1 MGSFFH
7 RAAFLALVMI
17 RVEWY
22 SSAFSP
28 YIPLA
33 SSLLRHSRPSSHYLH
48 FCSKTND
55 DAYGDNGSTSRRR
68 RLHQDEEE
76 WTLKEDWVLMDLA
89 PHFTVGSTK
98 EQIRTFWTQLWI
110 STPELSS
117 KSCAEELFERYK
129 LLLLAKDGED
139 EYQYPSLPMVGPS
152 PDVLHEWSMDD
163 NSKVTGQLSG
173 RTVWF
178 TAHLVGQ
185 IERCGDDSFSSS
197 SNAGA
202 ATGNKAHP
210 GGFVEA
216 VGNRVY
222 ELGQPK
228 NGIYDSTSRI
238 SLGNEKDDTVSLTGP
253 WVTGTTAAISAFIAS
268 TILSA
273 AIGYGAG
280 LGIIADESSSS
291 FARSTN
297 DGLPTAVS
305 TVKPI
310 MPLTTNTGPSVI
322 EQRAQMEAR
331 VLKEERVVTSISN
344 MFEKD
349 RIDLEQL
356 RTEEKQPVQI
366 VRSSNSNPIAEP
378 SISEKRARK
387 EAKVLREE

>member
-1 MGSFFH
+1 
-7 RAAFLALVMI
+7 V
-17 RVEWY
+17 
-22 SSAFSP
+22 
-28 YIPLA
+28 
-33 SSLLRHSRPSSHYLH
+33 
-48 FCSKTND
+48 
-55 DAYGDNGSTSRRR
+55 
-68 RLHQDEEE
+68 
-76 WTLKEDWVLMDLA
+76 
-89 PHFTVGSTK
+89 
-98 EQIRTFWTQLWI
+98 
-110 STPELSS
+110 
-117 KSCAEELFERYK
+117 
-129 LLLLAKDGED
+129 AKDGED
-139 EYQYPSLPMVGPS
+139 EYQYPALPMVGPS

-185 IERCGDDSFSSS
+185 IERGGDDSFSS

-228 NGIYDSTSRI
+228 NGMYDSTSI
-238 SLGNEKDDTVSLTGP
+238 SIGNEKDDTVSLTGP
-253 WVTGTTAAISAFIAS
+253 WVTGTTAAISAFIAI

-291 FARSTN
+291 FVRSAN
-297 DGLPTAVS
+297 DGLPTTVLA
-305 TVKPI
+305 VKPI
-310 MPLTTNTGPSVI
+310 MPITTNTGPSVM

-356 RTEEKQPVQI
+356 RAEEKQPVQI
-366 VRSSNSNPIAEP
+366 VRSSNSNPITEP

-387 EAKVLREE
+387 ESKVLREERMIQTISQDLKNHQMELRTLRQQERGLMP